1 MSIRGKDEIE
11 DFGELRSANPGE
23 YLKRIATKQKDPRRP
38 EMNSPNKTQSRPS
51 LAADQPGLGV
61 PVPNYNTQRPRVQDK
76 KTWWRWDF
84 VRRWRKVKG
93 GGGVKSE
100 SKPTTDSTGGGGATG
115 TRGSR

>member
-1 MSIRGKDEIE
+1 
-11 DFGELRSANPGE
+11 
-23 YLKRIATKQKDPRRP
+23 
-38 EMNSPNKTQSRPS
+38 MNYPDKIQSHPS
-51 LAADQPGLGV
+51 VAADQPVFDV

-100 SKPTTDSTGGGGATG
+100 SNPTTGGGGATDAEAAG
-115 TRGSR
+115 NKINITPLFAARNRNSN